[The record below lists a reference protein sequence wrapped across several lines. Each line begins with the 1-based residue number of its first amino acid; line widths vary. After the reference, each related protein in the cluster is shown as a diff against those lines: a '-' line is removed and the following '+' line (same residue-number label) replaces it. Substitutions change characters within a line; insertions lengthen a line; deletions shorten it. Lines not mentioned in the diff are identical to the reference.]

1 MSARGGEPE
10 ITPELIREHGL
21 SDEEYARCRQVL
33 GRAPNY
39 TELGIFSAMWSEHC
53 SYKSSK
59 VHLRTLPTSGPRVV
73 QGPGENAGVVD
84 IGDGDVA
91 VFKMESHNHPSFI
104 EPVQGAATGVGGI
117 LRDIFTMG
125 ARPIAS
131 LNSLRFGD
139 IDAHRMRY
147 LVNGVVHGISSYGN
161 SMGVPTVGGEISF
174 HPSYN
179 GNILVNAF
187 NLGVAR
193 GDRIFLGKAAGP
205 GNPVIYFGSK
215 TGRDGIHGA
224 TMASDVFDSDKE
236 ARRPTVQVGDPFTE
250 KLLLE
255 ACLELM
261 RTDFLVGIQ
270 DMGAAGLTCSTLE
283 MAGRAGTGVVVDL
296 ARVPRRESGM
306 TPYEVMLSES
316 QERMLMVV
324 ARGRED
330 RAMAIIRKWD
340 LDAEVIGEVTSD
352 GLARI
357 LQDGAVVAEVPAAP
371 LSDASPVYQR
381 PMREPATF
389 KQRRALD
396 LRSVAVPSDLGA
408 TLDRLIASPNLCSR
422 EWVYRQYDHT
432 VRASTVVRPGSD
444 AAVVRLI
451 DSRMSAR
458 TGREK
463 GLAMSTDCNPRFC
476 QLDPYLG
483 AAHAVAEAARNVACS
498 GARPIAAT
506 DCLNFGNPENPE
518 IMWQF
523 ARAVEGLGEACSR
536 LGTPI
541 VSGNVSLYNETDGQ
555 AIQPTPTIGMVGL
568 MQDASLAVTSWFK
581 QEGDLIVLLGHTRE
595 EIGASEYLSLIHGR
609 EEGAPPGLDL
619 ALEAAVQNVALA
631 AIEKGIVRSAHDCSE
646 GGVAVA
652 LAECCMS
659 GTDAL
664 GTGAVLRGASV
675 DLPGGVREDA
685 LLFGETASRII
696 LSIREQDLPAFEA
709 VARAGRAPVR
719 VIGRVGRDN
728 DNATLEIRSGGAR
741 LLARPVASL
750 HRLWHSTFPA
760 MMMKP

>member
-1 MSARGGEPE
+1 MTDPA
-10 ITPELIREHGL
+10 ITPELVKQHGL
-21 SDEEYARCRQVL
+21 SDDEFRRCKEVL
-33 GRAPNY
+33 GRDPNY

-59 VHLRTLPTSGPRVV
+59 VHLKTLPVTGPRVI

-131 LNSLRFGD
+131 LNSLHFGAP
-139 IDAHRMRY
+139 DAPRMRY
-147 LVNGVVHGISSYGN
+147 LIGGVVRGISMYGN
-161 SMGVPTVGGEISF
+161 SIGVPTVGGEVSF

-187 NLGVAR
+187 SLGVAR
-193 GDRIFLGKAAGP
+193 ADRVFLGKAEGP
-205 GNPVIYFGSK
+205 GNPIIYFGSK

-261 RTDFLVGIQ
+261 KGDFLVGIQ

-296 ARVPRRESGM
+296 AKVPRRESGM

-324 ARGRED
+324 RRGAESE
-330 RAMAIIRKWD
+330 ALKVIRKWD
-340 LDAEVIGEVTSD
+340 LDAEVIGEVTGD
-352 GLARI
+352 GHARI
-357 LQDGAVVAEVPAAP
+357 LDGGRPVADVPAAP
-371 LSDASPVYQR
+371 LSDASPVYSR
-381 PMREPATF
+381 PMREPSSF
-389 KQRRALD
+389 KQRRRLD
-396 LRSVAVPSDLGA
+396 LSSVPIPSDLGA
-408 TLDRLIASPNLCSR
+408 ALDTLIASVNLCSK

-432 VRASTVVRPGSD
+432 VRASTVVRPGAD
-444 AAVVRLI
+444 AAVVRLQ
-451 DSRMSAR
+451 DPDLTSRA
-458 TGREK
+458 GRQK
-463 GLAMSTDCNPRFC
+463 GLAMSSDCNSRFC
-476 QLDPYLG
+476 LLDPYLG

-498 GARPIAAT
+498 GARPLAAT

-523 ARAVEGLGEACSR
+523 ARAVQGIAEACTH

-541 VSGNVSLYNETDGQ
+541 VSGNVSLYNETDGT
-555 AIQPTPTIGMVGL
+555 AINPTPGIVMVGL
-568 MQDASLAVTSWFK
+568 MEDVSKATTSWFK
-581 QEGDLIVLLGHTRE
+581 TEGDIVVLLGESRE
-595 EIGASEYLSLIHGR
+595 EIGASEYLALIHGR
-609 EEGAPPGLDL
+609 EEGTPPGLDL
-619 ALEAAVQNVALA
+619 ALELAVQSVALR
-631 AIEKGIVRSAHDCSE
+631 AIERGLIRSAHDCSE
-646 GGVAVA
+646 GGLAVA
-652 LAECCMS
+652 LAECCIS
-659 GTDAL
+659 GCDAL
-664 GTGAVLRGASV
+664 GAGAPPRGASIT
-675 DLPGGVREDA
+675 LPAGVREDA

-696 LSIREQDLPAFEA
+696 LSLSEKDLPAFEEI
-709 VARAGRAPVR
+709 ARSGRAPVR
-719 VIGRVGRDN
+719 VIGRVGGP
-728 DNATLEIRSGGAR
+728 TLEIRSGGSK
-741 LLARPVASL
+741 LLERKVDAL
-750 HRLWHSTFPA
+750 HRMWHSTFPSL
-760 MMMKP
+760 MNP